1 MLTPSKNGIKY
12 LLIWKQVKQNFIFNR
27 IEFSPYHEFLFL
39 QGTGGISNSLFD
51 KTDKIKKVRD
61 EYERKISD
69 MQKEL
74 RKLQS
79 AQKEHARQQRELHS
93 QESQLRNLKNELFEM
108 KATKVWNS

>member
-1 MLTPSKNGIKY
+1 M
-12 LLIWKQVKQNFIFNR
+12 
-27 IEFSPYHEFLFL
+27 
-39 QGTGGISNSLFD
+39 SNSLYD
-51 KTDKIKKVRD
+51 KSEKIKKVRD

-79 AQKEHARQQRELHS
+79 AQKEHARQQRELQS

-108 KATKVWNS
+108 KSAKVMKHKIIFLVVVRNRKF